1 MEKTMTLNLR
11 VNPTVKQQ
19 AEDVLK
25 QLGIPMATAIDM
37 YLRQITLTGG
47 IPFSLS
53 LPKAPAALNADTMTD
68 DQLHAALQV
77 GIKEIQNGDT
87 VDAASAFTVQGTA
100 QMKQYDVKISRMALS
115 DMEQIYSYI
124 ADRLL
129 EPDTAMGQYNRIAE
143 AIQSLNILPERCA
156 LVESEPERTQG
167 LRQMLVDNYS
177 VFYIV
182 GGDAVSVA
190 RVLYSA
196 SDLVRRLRRM
206 K

>member
-1 MEKTMTLNLR
+1 
-11 VNPTVKQQ
+11 
-19 AEDVLK
+19 
-25 QLGIPMATAIDM
+25 
-37 YLRQITLTGG
+37 
-47 IPFSLS
+47 
-53 LPKAPAALNADTMTD
+53 
-68 DQLHAALQV
+68 
-77 GIKEIQNGDT
+77 
-87 VDAASAFTVQGTA
+87 
-100 QMKQYDVKISRMALS
+100 MKQYDVKISHAALS

-129 EPDTAMGQYNRIAE
+129 EPDTAMGQYAE

-182 GGDAVSVA
+182 GEDAVSVA

>member
-1 MEKTMTLNLR
+1 
-11 VNPTVKQQ
+11 
-19 AEDVLK
+19 
-25 QLGIPMATAIDM
+25 
-37 YLRQITLTGG
+37 
-47 IPFSLS
+47 
-53 LPKAPAALNADTMTD
+53 
-68 DQLHAALQV
+68 
-77 GIKEIQNGDT
+77 
-87 VDAASAFTVQGTA
+87 
-100 QMKQYDVKISRMALS
+100 MKQYDVKISHAALN

-143 AIQSLNILPERCA
+143 AIQSLNTLPERCA

-182 GGDAVSVA
+182 GEDAVSVA

-196 SDLVRRLRRM
+196 SDLVRRLLRRPGRAAVRRLGPRLVQARDRRRRARRGGQAGGD
-206 K
+206 KGLPAPGAVARADGGAQRRPGGPVAVC

>member
-1 MEKTMTLNLR
+1 
-11 VNPTVKQQ
+11 
-19 AEDVLK
+19 
-25 QLGIPMATAIDM
+25 
-37 YLRQITLTGG
+37 
-47 IPFSLS
+47 
-53 LPKAPAALNADTMTD
+53 
-68 DQLHAALQV
+68 
-77 GIKEIQNGDT
+77 
-87 VDAASAFTVQGTA
+87 
-100 QMKQYDVKISRMALS
+100 MKQYDVKISHAALS

-143 AIQSLNILPERCA
+143 AVQSLSILPERCA

>member
-1 MEKTMTLNLR
+1 
-11 VNPTVKQQ
+11 
-19 AEDVLK
+19 
-25 QLGIPMATAIDM
+25 
-37 YLRQITLTGG
+37 
-47 IPFSLS
+47 
-53 LPKAPAALNADTMTD
+53 
-68 DQLHAALQV
+68 
-77 GIKEIQNGDT
+77 
-87 VDAASAFTVQGTA
+87 
-100 QMKQYDVKISRMALS
+100 MKQYDVKISRAALS

-143 AIQSLNILPERCA
+143 AIQSLNVL
-156 LVESEPERTQG
+156 PERTQG

-182 GGDAVSVA
+182 GEDAVSVA

>member
-1 MEKTMTLNLR
+1 
-11 VNPTVKQQ
+11 
-19 AEDVLK
+19 
-25 QLGIPMATAIDM
+25 
-37 YLRQITLTGG
+37 
-47 IPFSLS
+47 
-53 LPKAPAALNADTMTD
+53 
-68 DQLHAALQV
+68 
-77 GIKEIQNGDT
+77 
-87 VDAASAFTVQGTA
+87 
-100 QMKQYDVKISRMALS
+100 MKQYDVKISHAALS

-182 GGDAVSVA
+182 A
-190 RVLYSA
+190 RIPYLW
-196 SDLVRRLRRM
+196 LVCCIVHPILCAACGE
-206 K
+206 